1 MKPRPFPYAAGHPA
15 NHGYV
20 QCADCG
26 CQRPESAIARVEGC
40 PPRCFDVYGC
50 KRLAQRSRVESD
62 ARGLEAVWVEAQM
75 HDVIITANRATLTN
89 PDQPESSK

>member
-26 CQRPESAIARVEGC
+26 CWRRESAIARVEGC

-50 KRLAQRSRVESD
+50 KRWKTE
-62 ARGLEAVWVEAQM
+62 
-75 HDVIITANRATLTN
+75 RAALTD
-89 PDQPESSK
+89 PDRPERLK